1 MIKLFVNEI
10 EDGIIRDNFRRLQK
24 ELTETQ
30 IILKGQWRFVELTFE
45 AAVTNFKY
53 PHKLNFVPKDVIQTA
68 TSGAMAVIWNYD
80 LFDRTNIDITTSEGG
95 TVRAFIGSY
104 AESEGQL

>member
-1 MIKLFVNEI
+1 MVNLLIKETEDEI
-10 EDGIIRDNFRRLQK
+10 TRENMKRIQE
-24 ELTETQ
+24 ELTVTQ
-30 IILKGQWRFVELTFE
+30 VILKGQWRFVELTFE
-45 AAVTNFKY
+45 AAVTDYLY

-80 LFDRTNIDITTSEGG
+80 DFDRTNVSLTTSEGG

-104 AESEGQL
+104 LEGAT